1 MPTIRDYNPAAR
13 KLNPSDRAQQA
24 WETAGRRVG
33 PLYNAAAADQREAG
47 KVKGDM
53 ERAKIWPFDIYA
65 LENSLAPQVK
75 NTKETTS
82 RVTGRED
89 AGSSIRVVGSLN
101 PLSRGRGG
109 LHGGTGNIDPGDW
122 AYTHGEASAGAAGMS
137 RLARQMVSG
146 SDADPR
152 EKLHK
157 AAENTT
163 NPELIGR
170 PDWYYDG
177 SHKIEGPDGKSI
189 TPYQA
194 DILTRYNEKKAEH
207 EQAKADRADAIAERD
222 EARESKYWDDWN
234 KRRDQWVAGGRGEYP
249 RSGDLG
255 MVGNAQRD
263 WQENY
268 DADMKRVGQVTDKT
282 NSEAIREARRAA
294 EAKGETFDA
303 SKVRQMSATDNDWR
317 STVLENTHP
326 TSYKPRP
333 SPYQNTVTEDRA
345 RANAPKTYTQAVG
358 TGAARVVEE
367 LATWFDAI
375 GGGVVGEAMFIPG
388 DDPRVTEGRQ

>member
-1 MPTIRDYNPAAR
+1 MPTIRDYNPAKR
-13 KLNPSDRAQQA
+13 KLNPNDRAQQA

-82 RVTGRED
+82 RETGRED

-109 LHGGTGNIDPGDW
+109 LRGGTGNIDPGDW

-137 RLARQMVSG
+137 RLARNMVSG
-146 SDADPR
+146 SDA
-152 EKLHK
+152 HK
-157 AAENTT
+157 SNENTT

-194 DILTRYNEKKAEH
+194 DILKRYNERQDEH
-207 EQAKADRADAIAERD
+207 TQAKADRANAIAERD
-222 EARESKYWDDWN
+222 AARESKYWDDFT
-234 KRRDQWVAGGRGEYP
+234 KRREIWIAGGRGEYP
-249 RSGDLG
+249 RQGDLG
-255 MVGNAQRD
+255 IVGNAQRD

-268 DADMKRVGQVTDKT
+268 DADMKHVGKATDKV
-282 NSEAIREARRAA
+282 NSDAMRDARKAA
-294 EAKGETFDA
+294 EDKGEKFDP
-303 SKVRQMSATDNDWR
+303 STVRTMSADDSEWR
-317 STVLENTHP
+317 STVLGNVHS

-333 SPYQNTVTEDRA
+333 APYQNNVNAENAEYDRVHTPA
-345 RANAPKTYTQAVG
+345 SYLEAPVV
-358 TGAARVVEE
+358 GAARVVVG
-367 LATWFDAI
+367 LRDILNAM
-375 GGGVVGEAMFIPG
+375 GGGTVDGALFPAG